1 MIAYFVHDSRKETDL
16 IVLPDAGLSVTV
28 SAHAFE
34 GFISPQPDF
43 SQWQGVAC
51 PDLDP
56 NRFGKVIATRDD
68 QGDVC
73 VLDATLWEQR
83 MRRHL
88 G

>member
-1 MIAYFVHDSRKETDL
+1 MIAYFVHDSRKEIDF
-16 IVLPDAGLSVTV
+16 IILPDAGLSVTV
-28 SAHAFE
+28 SADKLDQ
-34 GFISPQPDF
+34 FIAPQPNF
-43 SQWQGVAC
+43 SQWEGIAC
-51 PDLDP
+51 PNLDP

-68 QGDVC
+68 QGDIC